1 MTDVRAFLDYD
12 YDYDYDNDNDSD
24 QVCVCF
30 FRFVRPFETKMPLTP
45 TATPP
50 PGVLIV
56 NDSGVARAVL
66 AAVLQ
71 AEGGFRVLGQA
82 CGGLEGVTA
91 ARRLRP
97 GLVLLDMHM
106 PDLNGVEV
114 TRRIMAG
121 CPTRILITSATI
133 RRNSTYVFDALK
145 AGALDYTRTPRLQAR
160 PGETVTREALL
171 AAGEGLL
178 RKMRTVLCLPLP
190 TPGAAP
196 PAGAVRPTPTAAP
209 TGPAPHVQNPAAAP
223 RVLAVGSS
231 TGGPTA
237 LATLFGALPRGLAV
251 VSLISQHIDREFS
264 DGLAQWLG
272 QETGHPVTVARH
284 GDHPAA
290 GRVYLAEG
298 GRRNLILGPGGRLQ
312 YEPSGEAVYAPNI
325 DRLFASVAA
334 QAGPRACGLVL
345 TGLGDDGT
353 AGLALIKSA
362 GGRVLVQDPA
372 TAVVDGMPGAP
383 IRRGIVAAGQPLPEL
398 ARLIARWAAG
408 V

>member
-1 MTDVRAFLDYD
+1 M
-12 YDYDYDNDNDSD
+12 
-24 QVCVCF
+24 
-30 FRFVRPFETKMPLTP
+30 MPLLAP
-45 TATPP
+45 ASATPS
-50 PGVLIV
+50 VLIV
-56 NDSGVARAVL
+56 NDSAVARAVL
-66 AAVLQ
+66 AAAIQ
-71 AEGGFRVLGQA
+71 ADGGFRLLGQA
-82 CGGLEGVTA
+82 YGGQEGIAA

-97 GLVLLDMHM
+97 ALVLLDMHM

-114 TRRIMAG
+114 TRRIMAA

-160 PGETVTREALL
+160 PGETVNREVLL

-190 TPGAAP
+190 SPGAAP
-196 PAGAVRPTPTAAP
+196 RPGPPAAP
-209 TGPAPHVQNPAAAP
+209 AMPPTSAPSPAAAP

-251 VSLISQHIDREFS
+251 VSLISQHIDRDFS

-272 QETGHPVTVARH
+272 QETGHPVAVARQ
-284 GDHPAA
+284 GDYPAA

-312 YEPSGEAVYAPNI
+312 YEPAGEAVYAPNI
-325 DRLFASVAA
+325 DRLFGSVAT
-334 QAGPRACGLVL
+334 QAGPRACGVIL

-408 V
+408 F